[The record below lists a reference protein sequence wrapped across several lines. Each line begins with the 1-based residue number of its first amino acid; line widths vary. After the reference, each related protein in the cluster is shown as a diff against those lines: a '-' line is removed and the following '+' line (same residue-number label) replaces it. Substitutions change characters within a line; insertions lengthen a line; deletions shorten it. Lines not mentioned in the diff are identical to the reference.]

1 MPFILSACDYSIA
14 GVSACDLSNFMK
26 PRLGEHRLIQTGP
39 GGETSDIKYKEF
51 GRFEI
56 SEHGYGSAVELRIPP
71 MQESY
76 HFQFILSGNSEWNIA
91 GQHVRLQQG
100 DSIVIPPGD
109 EYAMRYSPDCRKL
122 IVKIPRS
129 FLHQSAREFG
139 YLASCRQIEFRRT
152 PLPFDDSVA
161 LHNLLNDIL
170 AYRKCA
176 GAERVSLYYCKL
188 LTHAILST
196 YDSNL
201 CLPHIQTRLHDRQL
215 EQVHHFLL
223 DNITGEL
230 TIEDLAQHCRIS
242 RKSLYNLFERELKM
256 TPSAYIRR
264 LRLESVHHELARNP
278 GIRNITEVALK
289 YGFTNLGRF
298 AAQYREHIGE
308 LPSETL
314 RRQSRCA

>member
-1 MPFILSACDYSIA
+1 MPFILSACNYSIA
-14 GVSACDLSNFMK
+14 GISACDLSNFMK

-39 GGETSDIKYKEF
+39 SGKTSYIKYKEL
-51 GRFEI
+51 GPLDI
-56 SEHGYGSAVELRIPP
+56 SEHGYGSTAKLHIPP
-71 MQESY
+71 IQESY
-76 HFQFILSGNSEWNIA
+76 HLQFILSGSSEWNIA
-91 GQHVRLQQG
+91 GHHFRLQQG

-109 EYAMRYSPDCRKL
+109 EYGMLYSPDCRKL
-122 IVKIPRS
+122 IIKVPRS

-139 YLASCRQIEFRRT
+139 YLVPSSQIEFGRR
-152 PLPFDDSVA
+152 PLPFDDSA
-161 LHNLLNDIL
+161 TLHNLLNDIL
-170 AYRKCA
+170 AFQECT
-176 GAERVSLYYCKL
+176 GAERASFYYCKL
-188 LTHAILST
+188 LTHAILKT

-201 CLPHIQTRLHDRQL
+201 CLPHSQTRLHDRQL
-215 EQVHHFLL
+215 EQIHHYLL

-230 TIEDLAQHCRIS
+230 AIEDLARHCRIS
-242 RKSLYNLFERELKM
+242 RKSVYNLFERELKM
-256 TPSAYIRR
+256 TPVAYIRR
-264 LRLESVHHELARNP
+264 LRLESVYHELAHKP